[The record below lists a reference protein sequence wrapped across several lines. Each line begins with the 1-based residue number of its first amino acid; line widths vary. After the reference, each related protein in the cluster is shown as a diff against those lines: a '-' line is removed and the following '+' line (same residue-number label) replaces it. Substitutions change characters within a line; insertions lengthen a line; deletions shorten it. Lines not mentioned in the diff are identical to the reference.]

1 MKILWITNILFPDIC
16 NEIDIQPPVT
26 GGWMFASAQALL
38 NINAD
43 IKLAVA
49 ALYDG
54 NHLKEV
60 TLNGITYFLVPN
72 SDSNRNYNIKLETY
86 WKEVKSKFLP
96 DVVHVH
102 GTEYPHG
109 LAYVKACGKQNVV
122 VSIQGLVSVYERYY
136 LGGIGSKNLLASITL
151 RDCLR
156 LDTIFK
162 QRNLLRQQGLLE
174 KVMIQSVDYIIGRT
188 SWDKA
193 HGWVVNHQANYHFCN
208 ETLRK
213 EFYQHSWDINTCEK
227 HTIFLSQ
234 AHYPIKGLQ
243 QIVKALPFILSH
255 YPDTIIYV
263 AGNDFVNNIGC
274 RLNGFGK
281 YIQSLIMKNG
291 VKSNVV
297 FTGLL
302 SEIEMCNRY
311 LASHI
316 FVCPSSIE
324 NSSNSIGEAQL
335 LGVPCIASYVGGIAD
350 MVVDN
355 ETGLLYRFEEVEM
368 LAAAVCHIFA
378 NDSLALKLSKQSRK
392 IAAFRHDKLIN
403 SKKLNNIYQSISNDS
418 SL

>member
-1 MKILWITNILFPDIC
+1 
-16 NEIDIQPPVT
+16 
-26 GGWMFASAQALL
+26 
-38 NINAD
+38 
-43 IKLAVA
+43 
-49 ALYDG
+49 
-54 NHLKEV
+54 
-60 TLNGITYFLVPN
+60 
-72 SDSNRNYNIKLETY
+72 
-86 WKEVKSKFLP
+86 
-96 DVVHVH
+96 
-102 GTEYPHG
+102 
-109 LAYVKACGKQNVV
+109 
-122 VSIQGLVSVYERYY
+122 
-136 LGGIGSKNLLASITL
+136 
-151 RDCLR
+151 
-156 LDTIFK
+156 
-162 QRNLLRQQGLLE
+162 
-174 KVMIQSVDYIIGRT
+174 
-188 SWDKA
+188 
-193 HGWVVNHQANYHFCN
+193 
-208 ETLRK
+208 
-213 EFYQHSWDINTCEK
+213 
-227 HTIFLSQ
+227 
-234 AHYPIKGLQ
+234 
-243 QIVKALPFILSH
+243 
-255 YPDTIIYV
+255 
-263 AGNDFVNNIGC
+263 
-274 RLNGFGK
+274 
-281 YIQSLIMKNG
+281 